1 MSRILKRPM
10 FRKGGEVMEG
20 VMTGIKPRQN
30 YNIGSGNEGVVENVK
45 NKMNLI
51 DMVAG
56 GRGPDGLSQ
65 FLIGG
70 GLNLVSGENE
80 GDNVLQTLAGA
91 YKKPTEKLFAQQS
104 RDAQSRRALAGQL
117 IAKSTVGDAAKAW
130 KEYGKY
136 TGLSEEAFYK
146 QYGRSKLY
154 KDEPTPEMKN
164 AKLKS
169 DFIKSLTKKKN
180 FLQDSDVD
188 DNEAGKI
195 FEGYKALINDPD
207 QKELAKKIDL
217 GRLYIPKDIE
227 KFERTKTGFKP
238 NDPEGMKEGKIYF
251 DFNDEMKQGKFWYLF
266 QGGVLIPKVGL

>member
-20 VMTGIKPRQN
+20 IMTGIKPRENFATKGMSEDMISNVRGKIDMIDAIAGGKRQDN
-30 YNIGSGNEGVVENVK
+30 LSNLLISGG
-45 NKMNLI
+45 MNL
-51 DMVAG
+51 
-56 GRGPDGLSQ
+56 L
-65 FLIGG
+65 
-70 GLNLVSGENE
+70 SGENE

-136 TGLSEEAFYK
+136 SGLSEEAFYK

-169 DFIKSLTKKKN
+169 DFIKIIT
-180 FLQDSDVD
+180 FV
-188 DNEAGKI
+188 G
-195 FEGYKALINDPD
+195 
-207 QKELAKKIDL
+207 
-217 GRLYIPKDIE
+217 E
-227 KFERTKTGFKP
+227 K
-238 NDPEGMKEGKIYF
+238 
-251 DFNDEMKQGKFWYLF
+251 
-266 QGGVLIPKVGL
+266 

>member
-20 VMTGIKPRQN
+20 IMTGIKPRQN
-30 YNIGSGNEGVVENVK
+30 YNIGSGNEGVIESVK

-56 GRGPDGLSQ
+56 RSGPDNTAQ

-80 GDNVLQTLAGA
+80 GNNILQTLAGA

-104 RDAQSRRALAGQL
+104 RDAQSRRALASQL

-136 TGLSEEAFYK
+136 TDLSEEEFYK

-154 KDEPTPEMKN
+154 KDEPTPQMKQ
-164 AKLKS
+164 AKLKG
-169 DFIKSLTKKKN
+169 DFVKNLIKKKN
-180 FLQDSDVD
+180 FLQESDVD
-188 DNEAGKI
+188 ANEAGEI
-195 FEGYKALINDPD
+195 FEGYESLINSNKD
-207 QKELAKKIDL
+207 LAKQIDS
-217 GRLYIPKDIE
+217 GQLYIPKSAE
-227 KFERTKTGFKP
+227 SFEQVKGGFVP
-238 NDPEGMKEGKIYF
+238 NDTDGMRPQKLYF
-251 DFNDEMKQGKFWYLF
+251 DFNNLMGQGQTWFLF
-266 QGGVLIPKVGL
+266 DGTKLIPKARVD